1 MLNSVASSFFPSS
14 VISAQFWVL
23 SSNDSSFMMDAKKE
37 PGPTVQFTDKA
48 DGLVAKPCYSKPKMV
63 AAFGA
68 ITVVLLLS
76 IVVSLSVYFSL
87 KNTTQRPSLAELNLE
102 EGESLTYQLDH
113 DIEVEGG
120 NVQNGTFH

>member
-1 MLNSVASSFFPSS
+1 
-14 VISAQFWVL
+14 
-23 SSNDSSFMMDAKKE
+23 
-37 PGPTVQFTDKA
+37 
-48 DGLVAKPCYSKPKMV
+48 MV

-87 KNTTQRPSLAELNLE
+87 KNTTQRPSLAEFNLE